1 MTLTLDTWA
10 ILAEL
15 FFDQTA
21 MACGYARRWLSLDKA
36 LLLFR
41 LIDLT
46 LRLGAFRG
54 WGPTTRP
61 CPRLRDMGSLG
72 GFSGVNAFNRLRGS
86 DLGRVDYKTQQMLE
100 ASINQH
106 PDTQTIS

>member
-1 MTLTLDTWA
+1 
-10 ILAEL
+10 
-15 FFDQTA
+15 
-21 MACGYARRWLSLDKA
+21 
-36 LLLFR
+36 
-41 LIDLT
+41 
-46 LRLGAFRG
+46 
-54 WGPTTRP
+54 
-61 CPRLRDMGSLG
+61 MGSLG